1 MGAAEAMGLDL
12 MRRKTAYSAIIARR
26 MSISGATGVFMR
38 RLAFSIF
45 TSAYCVFLT
54 SAAHSQDATAAF
66 FLGRVKFANNDGNDC
81 NESGRQLMALVSQA
95 STVEVRQEKKMAL
108 TDPELFDT
116 PFLFMNGHND
126 FTLSD
131 PELDALRT
139 YFSHGGFLMASGCC
153 SREGFPT
160 AWRREFARIFPNTV
174 PVRLDYSHPIYR
186 SLHRIDRIPC
196 LHEDRNV
203 YVEGLTYHNHLVAV
217 LCSDGLCCAFSMGGK
232 CDPGRGVSE
241 DDGKK
246 LALNIAI
253 YALTH

>member
-1 MGAAEAMGLDL
+1 MRLLIISILAIAECLLLAGAV
-12 MRRKTAYSAIIARR
+12 Y
-26 MSISGATGVFMR
+26 
-38 RLAFSIF
+38 
-45 TSAYCVFLT
+45 
-54 SAAHSQDATAAF
+54 SQDITAAF
-66 FLGRVKFANNDGNDC
+66 FLGRVKYSNNDGNDC
-81 NESGRQLMALVSQA
+81 RDSGRELMSLVSQA
-95 STVEVRQEKKMAL
+95 STVEVREEKKIAL
-108 TDPELFDT
+108 TDPDLFET

-131 PELDALRT
+131 AELEALRT

-153 SREGFPT
+153 SREGFPV
-160 AWRREFARIFPNTV
+160 AWRREFARIFPGTA
-174 PVRLDYSHPIYR
+174 PVRLEYSHPIYR
-186 SLHRIDRIPC
+186 SLHRIDRIRC
-196 LHEDRNV
+196 LHEDRDV
-203 YVEGLTYHNHLVAV
+203 YVEGLTYRNHLVAV

>member
-1 MGAAEAMGLDL
+1 MRPLFLFTAAIAQSLL
-12 MRRKTAYSAIIARR
+12 VATCAY
-26 MSISGATGVFMR
+26 
-38 RLAFSIF
+38 
-45 TSAYCVFLT
+45 
-54 SAAHSQDATAAF
+54 SQDATAAF

-81 NESGRQLMALVSQA
+81 RDSGRELMELVSQA
-95 STVEVRQEKKMAL
+95 STVEVREEKKIGL
-108 TDPELFDT
+108 TDPELFET
-116 PFLFMNGHND
+116 PFLFMNGHDD

-131 PELDALRT
+131 AELDALRT

-153 SREGFPT
+153 SREGFPI
-160 AWRREFARIFPNTV
+160 AWRREFARIFPDTA
-174 PVRLDYSHPIYR
+174 PVRLEYSHAIYR
-186 SLHRIDRIPC
+186 SLHRIDRVRC
-196 LHEDRNV
+196 LHEDRDV
-203 YVEGLTYHNHLVAV
+203 YIEGLTYRNHLVAV